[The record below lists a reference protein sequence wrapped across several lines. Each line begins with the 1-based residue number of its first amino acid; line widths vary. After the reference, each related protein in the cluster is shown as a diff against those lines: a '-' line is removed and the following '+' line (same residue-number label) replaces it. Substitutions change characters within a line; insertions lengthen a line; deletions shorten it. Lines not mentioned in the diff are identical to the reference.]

1 MSIGNYMFQMFN
13 RLLYVTIFLIVLSGM
28 FAGGYNALKNQVDI
42 KGVPLYHFSGLNPKS
57 TILDCFYFSLCNTT
71 GISYGEIIPR
81 SDIAKIAVS
90 SQRLISVAIILTFF
104 VPFKSS
110 MVLKGSTTAPTTVPT
125 TATTAPTTNVVSSNL
140 MGHSHGMTNTGT
152 IGHSFVENTLAGPI
166 IKTILPPNT
175 INR

>member
-1 MSIGNYMFQMFN
+1 MSIGNYAFQMFN
-13 RLLYVTIFLIVLSGM
+13 RLLYVTIFLIVISGI
-28 FAGGYNALKNQVDI
+28 FAGGYNALKNQVDV
-42 KGVPLYHFSGLNPKS
+42 KGVPLYHFSGLNPQS
-57 TILDCFYFSLCNTT
+57 SIIDCFYFSLCNTT

-90 SQRLISVAIILTFF
+90 SQRLMSVAIILTFF
-104 VPFKSS
+104 IPFKSS
-110 MVLKGSTTAPTTVPT
+110 MVLKGSTPS
-125 TATTAPTTNVVSSNL
+125 ATTASTILPSTNVVNSNL